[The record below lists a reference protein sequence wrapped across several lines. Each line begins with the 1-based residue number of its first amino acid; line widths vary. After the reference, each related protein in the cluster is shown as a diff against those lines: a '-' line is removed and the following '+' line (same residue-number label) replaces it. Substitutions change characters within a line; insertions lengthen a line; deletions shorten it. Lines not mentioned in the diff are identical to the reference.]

1 MTRRLLASRIEPV
14 PLKRL
19 DRAEKMSTDVMEGLQ
34 RIVRALGYTTPV
46 DQFLVWFGLGMARLV
61 TVFSVSPVLGG
72 NVVPARIRVGLA
84 VIMTALL
91 FPAISSGQTQ
101 TMQPLLFVA
110 LLAKEVFIGLTIG
123 FFSLIVFS
131 AAESAGQVI
140 DNQRGMNVAY
150 YYSPQ
155 VGGQTSLLG
164 NLQFQVAVVLFLS
177 LDGHLLFIRTL
188 FFSFEQMPAGRFPTF
203 PTGTGPAVESVIR
216 VSADLLVIA
225 LQLSAPILLVL
236 FLVDLGFML
245 LAKIAPQI
253 NIFQESL
260 PVKALIGLMVL
271 FFTAGFILNQFSVR
285 LAEMLRRVAE
295 IAGVL
300 G

>member
-1 MTRRLLASRIEPV
+1 
-14 PLKRL
+14 
-19 DRAEKMSTDVMEGLQ
+19 MSTDLMEGLQ

-61 TVFSVSPVLGG
+61 TVFSVSPILGG

-101 TMQPLLFVA
+101 NMQPLLFVA

-123 FFSLIVFS
+123 FFSLMVFS

-260 PVKALIGLMVL
+260 PVKALVGLLVL